1 MMTANTFNS
10 ILPWRLIVFFSLTVL
25 LLIHPV
31 FRRWMFE
38 SRDLPSKRSR
48 ISSSISDLIEL
59 IFYPI
64 FW

>member
-10 ILPWRLIVFFSLTVL
+10 ILPWRLVVFFSLTVL

-48 ISSSISDLIEL
+48 ISHPL
-59 IFYPI
+59 YPT
-64 FW
+64 

>member
-10 ILPWRLIVFFSLTVL
+10 ILPWRLVVFFSLTVL

-31 FRRWMFE
+31 FRRWMFV